1 MSSEHGTMHIE
12 HHIEPALLLA
22 YASGAAD
29 EPASLVVAT
38 HLALCAECRRAVA
51 DAEATGGVFLED
63 VPAEALAANSLD
75 KVLARLNGQEQK
87 KPARPAGVTPEPL
100 RSYLGG
106 EVTDVN
112 WRHIRGGLSDF
123 TIMKR
128 GKSVARLLKATANTA
143 VYEHTHKGEEVTL
156 ILTGGLTDHT
166 GDYHRGD
173 VQTMTDEYHVP
184 TALPGEDCIVLAVTT
199 APLRFRNWRAQ
210 LFAKWKRF

>member
-1 MSSEHGTMHIE
+1 MSTQHRAHIE
-12 HHIEPALLLA
+12 HHIEPELLLD

-38 HLALCAECRRAVA
+38 HLALCAQCRAAVS
-51 DAEATGGVFLED
+51 DAEAAGGVFLED
-63 VPAEALAANSLD
+63 APMESVAENSLD

-87 KPARPAGVTPEPL
+87 KAARPAGITPEPL

-106 EVTDVN
+106 EVTDIN
-112 WRHIRGGLSDF
+112 WRHLRGGLSDF

-128 GKSVARLLKATANTA
+128 GKSVARLLKATPNTA

-156 ILTGGLTDHT
+156 ILTGGLADHT

-199 APLRFRNWRAQ
+199 APLQFRSWQAQ
-210 LFAKWKRF
+210 IFAKWKRF

>member
-1 MSSEHGTMHIE
+1 MNIV
-12 HHIEPALLLA
+12 HHPDESLLLA

-38 HLALCAECRRAVA
+38 HLALCADCRRTVA
-51 DAEATGGVFLED
+51 RAETFGGVLLEAAAPQA
-63 VPAEALAANSLD
+63 VGANSLD
-75 KVLARLNGQEQK
+75 AVLARLGAQEQAG
-87 KPARPAGVTPEPL
+87 PARRQGGGVTPEPL

-106 EVTDVN
+106 EVTDVK
-112 WRHIRGGLSDF
+112 WRHLVSGLSDF
-123 TIMKR
+123 RIMKR
-128 GKSVARLLKATANTA
+128 GGSIVRLLKAAPGTC

-173 VQTMTDEYHVP
+173 VQTMTEEYHLP

-199 APLRFRNWRAQ
+199 APLKFKNLSAH